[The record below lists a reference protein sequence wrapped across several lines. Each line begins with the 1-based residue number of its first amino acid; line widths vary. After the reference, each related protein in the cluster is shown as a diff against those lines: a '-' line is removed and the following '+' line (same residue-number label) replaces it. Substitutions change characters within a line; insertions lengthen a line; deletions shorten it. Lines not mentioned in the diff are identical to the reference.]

1 MKEKFK
7 KFMNHQIT
15 VKDTVIYLIIAM
27 PIIGAILGYMQLRD
41 HAAKF
46 KRDDDID
53 KVIE

>member
-15 VKDTVIYLIIAM
+15 VKDTIIYTIIVM
-27 PIIGAILGYMQLRD
+27 PIIGAMIGYTQLRD
-41 HAAKF
+41 IVRLNLK
-46 KRDDDID
+46 DDGID